1 MLDSYIKIDDIKK
14 LLDETGS
21 INGLIKKS
29 DFQKAITMIEEFR
42 KPEIKPKNRIKNRL
56 HLISMIDSYKKNILD
71 KKVKPEIIIYMERL
85 TNMNFSNRRIELF
98 KTDHWGEGDENER
111 IDISDIVLDGK
122 EIMKMLNISKPTYL
136 RFEKLGLF
144 KKYNFTVKLYVSGTV
159 RLYRHSLTFYKLS
172 DIASNLLSL

>member
-14 LLDETGS
+14 LLDETVS

-71 KKVKPEIIIYMERL
+71 KKSKTGDNYIY
-85 TNMNFSNRRIELF
+85 
-98 KTDHWGEGDENER
+98 
-111 IDISDIVLDGK
+111 
-122 EIMKMLNISKPTYL
+122 
-136 RFEKLGLF
+136 
-144 KKYNFTVKLYVSGTV
+144 GTP
-159 RLYRHSLTFYKLS
+159 Y
-172 DIASNLLSL
+172 

>member
-14 LLDETGS
+14 LLDETVS

-98 KTDHWGEGDENER
+98 KTDHWGEGDENEIGR
-111 IDISDIVLDGK
+111 AHV
-122 EIMKMLNISKPTYL
+122 
-136 RFEKLGLF
+136 
-144 KKYNFTVKLYVSGTV
+144 
-159 RLYRHSLTFYKLS
+159 
-172 DIASNLLSL
+172 